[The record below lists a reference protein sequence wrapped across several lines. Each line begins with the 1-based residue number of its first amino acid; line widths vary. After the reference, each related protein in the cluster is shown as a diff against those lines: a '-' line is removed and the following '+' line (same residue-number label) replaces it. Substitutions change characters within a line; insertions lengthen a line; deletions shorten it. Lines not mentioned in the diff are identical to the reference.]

1 MKKTFKKRAFI
12 SAIAMLIVSAIVL
25 TSATYAWFSMAKR
38 VEVESMELNV
48 TSPEGI
54 QISANTTAFT
64 TKLTVDNIKG
74 TDETAGGKRFN
85 AYEGHINNIPT
96 TVKPSSSTFATSN
109 ALPAWFDGSINDQGT
124 MDISGVSNE
133 VGSGFVAFDLFVKL
147 KSATTVKFGSST
159 ITCEGNSELP
169 TAMRMALVNCGTVA
183 EKAEASTIQAA
194 LPAQASASV
203 VYEVD
208 ASNHTSAATLLGA
221 SGIMTTKPIFL
232 AGSGIRTDSTYNNIV
247 SGGYYDTALRVTLA
261 TTAANAKVDLKAGIS
276 RVRVYMWMEGN
287 DVDCANDVAGS
298 TINFNL
304 VLEID

>member
-54 QISANTTAFT
+54 QISANTSAFT

-74 TDETAGGKRFN
+74 IDETAGGKRFN
-85 AYEGHINNIPT
+85 AYTGNMNNVPT
-96 TVKPSSSTFATSN
+96 TVKPSSSYMWTAN
-109 ALPAWFDGSINDQGT
+109 QLPEWFDGSINDGKT
-124 MDISGVSNE
+124 MDIYSVNE
-133 VGSGFVAFDLFVKL
+133 VGSGFVAFDLFIKV
-147 KSATTVKFGSST
+147 KSATTVKFGNST
-159 ITCEGNSELP
+159 VSCEGNAELP
-169 TAMRMALVNCGTVA
+169 TAMRIALVNCGTVKENA
-183 EKAEASTIQAA
+183 NASSIKGVLPGNGAA
-194 LPAQASASV
+194 RV
-203 VYEVD
+203 VYEID
-208 ASNHTSAATLLGA
+208 ASHHTAAAQLLGA
-221 SGIMTTKPIFL
+221 NGVMTTKYISS
-232 AGSGIRTDSTYNNIV
+232 ARTGVACDSTYANIV
-247 SGGYYDTALRVTLA
+247 SNTLYTRELAATLA
-261 TTAANAKVDLKAGIS
+261 TTADDAKINVAAGIT
-276 RVRVYMWMEGN
+276 RMRVYMWMEGN

>member
-221 SGIMTTKPIFL
+221 SGIMTTKPIFM

-247 SGGYYDTALRVTLA
+247 SGGYYDTALQVTLA
-261 TTAANAKVDLKAGIS
+261 TDAENAKVDLKAGIS

>member
-38 VEVESMELNV
+38 VDVKSMELNV

-54 QISANTTAFT
+54 QISANTSAFT

-85 AYEGHINNIPT
+85 AYTGNINNVPT
-96 TVKPSSSTFATSN
+96 TVKPSSSILTTYN
-109 ALPAWFDGSINDQGT
+109 ALPEWFDGSINDQKK
-124 MDISGVSNE
+124 MDIHATNE
-133 VGSGFVAFDLFVKL
+133 VGSGFVAFDLFIKV
-147 KSATTVKFGSST
+147 KSATTVKFGSSSV
-159 ITCEGNSELP
+159 TCDGNAELP
-169 TAMRMALVNCGTVA
+169 TAMRIALVNCGTVQ
-183 EKAEASTIQAA
+183 ENAEASAIKSA
-194 LPAQASASV
+194 LPSNTNARKV

-208 ASNHTSAATLLGA
+208 ATNHTTEAGSHGA
-221 SGIMTTKPIFL
+221 SGVMITR
-232 AGSGIRTDSTYNNIV
+232 GILGTGTNINCDSTFPNIITEKTGEIRATV
-247 SGGYYDTALRVTLA
+247 A
-261 TTAANAKVDLKAGIS
+261 TTASAAKIDVAAGIT
-276 RVRVYMWMEGN
+276 RMRVYMWMEGN

>member
-25 TSATYAWFSMAKR
+25 TSATYAWFSMAKK

-54 QISANTTAFT
+54 QISANTSAFT

-74 TDETAGGKRFN
+74 IDETAAGKRFN
-85 AYEGHINNIPT
+85 AYTDNINNVPE
-96 TVKPSSSTFATSN
+96 TVKPSSTGFYFVN
-109 ALPAWFDGSINDQGT
+109 NGYPQWFDGSINESGT
-124 MDISGVSNE
+124 MDIYKTDE
-133 VGSGFVAFDLFVKL
+133 VGSGIVAFDIFVKV
-147 KSATTVKFGSST
+147 KSGTTVKFGSST
-159 ITCEGNSELP
+159 VTCEGNSELP
-169 TAMRMALVNCGTVA
+169 TAMRIALANCGTVA
-183 EKAEASTIQAA
+183 EKADSTEILAA
-194 LPAQASASV
+194 KPKSTGYK

-208 ASNHTSAATLLGA
+208 AANHTATATAAGA
-221 SGIMTTKPIFL
+221 SGIMNTESINGAKTNVP
-232 AGSGIRTDSTYNNIV
+232 TNSTYSNIV
-247 SGGYYDTALRVTLA
+247 SGNGIAWKEYTPVTD
-261 TTAANAKVDLKAGIS
+261 AANATITVDAGVS

-298 TINFNL
+298 TIKFNL

>member
-25 TSATYAWFSMAKR
+25 TSATYAWFSMAKK

-54 QISANTTAFT
+54 QISANTSAFT

-85 AYEGHINNIPT
+85 AYTGNINNVPT
-96 TVKPSSSTFATSN
+96 TVKPSSSILWSEN
-109 ALPAWFDGSINDQGT
+109 KLPDWFDGAINDQGT
-124 MDISGVSNE
+124 MDIYSVDETRG
-133 VGSGFVAFDLFVKL
+133 GFVAFDLFIKV
-147 KSATTVKFGSST
+147 KSATTVKFGSSSVS
-159 ITCEGNSELP
+159 CDGNAELP
-169 TAMRMALVNCGTVA
+169 TAMRIALINCGTVQ
-183 EKAEASTIQAA
+183 ENAEASVIQNV
-194 LPAQASASV
+194 LPTNTNSRKV

-208 ASNHTSAATLLGA
+208 ASNHTVAAQALGA
-221 SGIMTTKPIFL
+221 SGIMTTNPISS
-232 AGSGIRTDSTYNNIV
+232 AGTGISCRTDYPNIV
-247 SGGYYDTALRVTLA
+247 SSNSYNLFATLA
-261 TTAANAKVDLKAGIS
+261 TTASAAKINVEAGIT
-276 RVRVYMWMEGN
+276 RMRVYMWMEGN